1 MFQINSSE
9 IKQVINRLLSSD
21 IKANQIQIDTGLQ
34 RSLISKLRNGQ
45 VKLDNITFKK
55 AMILYEYAKTHL
67 KS

>member
-55 AMILYEYAKTHL
+55 AMILYEYAKNHL